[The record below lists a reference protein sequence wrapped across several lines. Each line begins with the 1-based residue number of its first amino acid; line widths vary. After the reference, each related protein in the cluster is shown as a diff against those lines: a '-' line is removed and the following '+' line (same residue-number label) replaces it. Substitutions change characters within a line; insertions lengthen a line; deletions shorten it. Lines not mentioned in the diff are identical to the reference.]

1 MSKTIEKLKKQKEE
15 IDKRLMDLQR
25 HNEELRKDVQKG
37 VDERKRG
44 DQLYNNKEIK
54 QVAVSYI
61 RLNRLQEELEKTKIQ
76 LKEAKNADNSKTDQ
90 LRKDIER
97 MH

>member
-1 MSKTIEKLKKQKEE
+1 M
-15 IDKRLMDLQR
+15 
-25 HNEELRKDVQKG
+25 
-37 VDERKRG
+37 
-44 DQLYNNKEIK
+44 
-54 QVAVSYI
+54 SYI

>member
-1 MSKTIEKLKKQKEE
+1 
-15 IDKRLMDLQR
+15 MDLQR